1 MNQFATKAVL
11 FCLAAVL
18 ILPAQL
24 NAQVTQQQRERRR
37 AVFGDLLKTLI
48 ESQMDR
54 DPVPTQ
60 PGRPNLK
67 PFPGH
72 DHRPTKPLTPNMIKA
87 RVTIQ
92 AWETE
97 CDRFVTLL
105 RKEESRLPRVRPLL
119 ADSLTMTASIKSLR
133 ANMGRV
139 HSLDPLTDS
148 FCEIDSQWRLLNHQ
162 LSQVNGLRGE
172 CNACIKRMSEF
183 DTELCGL
190 FDVQPQ
196 FNRRELGRY
205 CTQMASGFQHLI
217 QDLRYDM
224 RGDPQYGALVNDCQK
239 LYTRLNES
247 GRLIERGSYDSI
259 VKIYQTSVKDWRDLK
274 YKLVSV
280 PHGRIQRDVYQIELV
295 GGHIAD
301 LLWLPKDID
310 RKYLGQ
316 VVQSMQRD
324 ANIAFKQISLKDILS
339 TKTPGAILACSREFQ
354 NTCAKFSGRLKSD
367 ADVDSLLWDFKQF
380 SNQWNDLQVHL
391 AGFNSPRIGQS
402 VGQVDS
408 GFQVLGGV
416 FGDGPLIDRATMAGI
431 CSDLDQLSYRM
442 IEVAQQRTARGYEP
456 AFQTEICD
464 CARGFHANIH
474 EMHEH
479 ALANRRH
486 DSSAAADVAA
496 ALASWNQLRPLINKC
511 KVEDRRQLQQI
522 RARIE
527 PLMVKLQV
535 VFPG

>member
-1 MNQFATKAVL
+1 MSQFAIKAVL
-11 FCLAAVL
+11 LSLVTIL
-18 ILPAQL
+18 IPTQL
-24 NAQVTQQQRERRR
+24 NAQITQEQRDRRR
-37 AVFGDLLKTLI
+37 AIFGDLMKTLI
-48 ESQMDR
+48 ESQMQR

-67 PFPGH
+67 PFPGR
-72 DHRPTKPLTPNMIKA
+72 DHRPSKPPTANMITA
-87 RVTIQ
+87 RAKMQ

-97 CDRFVTLL
+97 SSRFVTLL

-119 ADSLTMTASIKSLR
+119 ADSLTLNASIKSLH

-139 HSLDPLTDS
+139 HTLEPLTDS
-148 FCEIDSQWRLLNHQ
+148 FCQIDSQWRLLNHQ
-162 LSQVNGLRGE
+162 LSQVKGLQNE
-172 CNACIKRMSEF
+172 CTQCITRMCGF
-183 DTELCGL
+183 DDELCGL

-217 QDLRYDM
+217 QDLHYDM
-224 RGDPQYGALVNDCQK
+224 RGDPQYPVLIKDCQK
-239 LYTRLNES
+239 LYARLNES
-247 GRLIERGSYDSI
+247 GRLIERGNYDSI
-259 VKIYQTSVKDWRDLK
+259 CNLYQQSVKDWRKLK
-274 YKLVSV
+274 YKLASC
-280 PHGRIQRDVYQIELV
+280 PHGRIQKDVYQIESI
-295 GGHIAD
+295 GGHIAE
-301 LLWLPKDID
+301 LLWIPAGID

-316 VVQSMQRD
+316 IVQSVQRD
-324 ANIAFKQISLKDILS
+324 ANIAFKQVSLQDILS
-339 TKTPGAILACSREFQ
+339 CKTPGAVLACSREFQ
-354 NTCAKFSGRLKSD
+354 NTCGKFTARLKSD
-367 ADVDSLLWDFKQF
+367 ADVDSLLWDYKQF

-391 AGFNSPRIGQS
+391 AGFESPRIGQAI
-402 VGQVDS
+402 GQVDS

-431 CSDLDQLSYRM
+431 CSDLDQLSYRL
-442 IEVAQQRTARGYEP
+442 IDVAQQRTARGYEP
-456 AFQTEICD
+456 AFRTEICD
-464 CARGFHANIH
+464 CARAFHTNIH

-486 DSSAAADVAA
+486 DSSATADVAA